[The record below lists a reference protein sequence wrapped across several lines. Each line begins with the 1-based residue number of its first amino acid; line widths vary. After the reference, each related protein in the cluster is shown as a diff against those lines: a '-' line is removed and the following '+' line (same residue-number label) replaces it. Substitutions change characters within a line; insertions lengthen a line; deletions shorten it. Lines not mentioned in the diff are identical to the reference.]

1 MRILKK
7 GTRLAF
13 PLPMLVR
20 PENVVRLRRLA
31 AGRVAGRAACR
42 ARHARGFSM
51 IELLVVIILIGILAA
66 IALPSMLEQTIDRHV
81 YSDALALNDLVRE
94 ARTHA
99 IGRGGAVMLAM
110 TTAGGTPGTFTA
122 YEAVQP
128 NPQGTGPNSV
138 PLSSCKSPT
147 NWTLTDPTSAAQSA
161 SQFQELKLGSYETT
175 NGISTRIFSTA
186 TGALAVTPTAYL
198 CFTPLGRT
206 YVVDGGNITAG
217 MFANAGPMTETL
229 QIEVARR
236 SGASIVGIVRS
247 VLIPP
252 NGVTRILSAATAVQ

>member
-1 MRILKK
+1 
-7 GTRLAF
+7 
-13 PLPMLVR
+13 MLVR
-20 PENVVRLRRLA
+20 PKSSHSDRRASRRLA
-31 AGRVAGRAACR
+31 RRVAS
-42 ARHARGFSM
+42 ARGFSM

-66 IALPSMLEQTIDRHV
+66 LAIPSMMEQTIDRHV
-81 YSDALALNDLVRE
+81 YSDALAINDLVRE

-110 TTAGGTPGTFTA
+110 TTAGGTPGTYTA

-128 NPQGTGPNSV
+128 NPQLGGVNSL

-147 NWTLTDPTSAAQSA
+147 NWALNDASAGAAQSA
-161 SQFQELKLGSYETT
+161 SQFRQVQLSTYETT

-186 TGALAVTPTAYL
+186 SGTLAVTTTAYL

-206 YVVDGGNITAG
+206 YVVDGGDITAG
-217 MFANAGPMTETL
+217 MFANASPMVETL

-236 SGASIVGIVRS
+236 SGANIVGIVRS
-247 VLIPP
+247 VLVPP
-252 NGVTRILSAATAVQ
+252 NGVTRLLSGAAAVQ